1 MERSRTVAATK
12 KLIREYYEFGNV
24 IEISRMLTDDA
35 IAFGI
40 KSEEYVVGKYS
51 IERFCVKCIDY

>member
-51 IERFCVKCIDY
+51 V